1 MPIEKI
7 SAFFP
12 CVFTFRL
19 AGFWLY
25 FVPPKAKLGRCK
37 ARGLLREPFGS
48 LQSLHDKAFAF
59 VFKKLSGF
67 KINGA
72 ENGTRTRDPHLGKV
86 VLYQLSYFRL
96 YFKPHIWLESYFDD
110 SFLHCLV
117 FKEHLL
123 IAKPISASQLL
134 YYTAPE
140 NPCQGIFR

>member
-1 MPIEKI
+1 MN
-7 SAFFP
+7 
-12 CVFTFRL
+12 
-19 AGFWLY
+19 
-25 FVPPKAKLGRCK
+25 
-37 ARGLLREPFGS
+37 
-48 LQSLHDKAFAF
+48 SLHDKAFAF

-117 FKEHLL
+117 FKEHPPTV
-123 IAKPISASQLL
+123 ASHKSAST
-134 YYTAPE
+134 YYSIPSVSSSTFSK
-140 NPCQGIFR
+140 IFHRPTGAEGDGGKAADFG